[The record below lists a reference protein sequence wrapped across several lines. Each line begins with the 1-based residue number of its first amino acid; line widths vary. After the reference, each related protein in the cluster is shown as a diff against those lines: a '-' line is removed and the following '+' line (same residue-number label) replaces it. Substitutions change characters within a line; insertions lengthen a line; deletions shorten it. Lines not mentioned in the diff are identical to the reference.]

1 MGPMLPLA
9 LFIAFLVLPV
19 LEIYVIIQVG
29 TVIGGWPTVALLL
42 AESLLG
48 AWIVRREGR
57 RAWKALQ
64 QAFTGG
70 VMPDRELAD
79 AGLVLV
85 GGVLL
90 LTPGFITDLAG
101 FLFVLPFTR
110 PLVRRALTGW
120 VTRRVRVAQ
129 QRMVRRMSASAGE
142 GVFPP
147 GVFSGDPGGGAAG
160 GQGGPTIH
168 GEVIRED
175 REDRPRS

>member
-1 MGPMLPLA
+1 MFL
-9 LFIAFLVLPV
+9 AFLVLPV

-29 TVIGGWPTVALLL
+29 EVIGGWPTVALLL
-42 AESLLG
+42 AESVLG

-64 QAFTGG
+64 QAVTGG

-79 AGLVLV
+79 AALVLV

-90 LTPGFITDLAG
+90 LTPGFLTDVAG

-110 PLVRRALTGW
+110 PLVRRSLSAYLA
-120 VTRRVRVAQ
+120 RRVRSVQ
-129 QRMVRRMSASAGE
+129 ERMVRRMSASVGE
-142 GVFPP
+142 GGFPPGVFPP
-147 GVFSGDPGGGAAG
+147 GAFTDGPRSGSAG
-160 GQGGPTIH
+160 TQDGPTIR

-175 REDRPRS
+175 RPEP

>member
-1 MGPMLPLA
+1 MLPLA

-57 RAWKALQ
+57 RAWKALR

-79 AGLVLV
+79 AALVLV

-110 PLVRRALTGW
+110 PLVRRTLSGY
-120 VTRRVRVAQ
+120 VTRRVRITQ
-129 QRMVRRMSASAGE
+129 ERMVQRMSASMGE

-147 GVFSGDPGGGAAG
+147 GVFSDGPRGGSVGA
-160 GQGGPTIH
+160 QDGPTIR

-175 REDRPRS
+175 RPES